1 MPAPFVHLRLHSEYS
16 LVDSTV
22 RIPGLV
28 KAAAKAGMP
37 AIALTDDSNVF
48 AMVKFYKAAEKA
60 GIQPI
65 AGCDVW
71 VRDGDEVGRATLLV
85 QDHGIAVGTDHLQH
99 EIAHE
104 SVLHFHTNGLDVI
117 DGGEQLAETE
127 LFEVEG

>member
-22 RIPGLV
+22 RIPGLI

-85 QDHGIAVGTDHLQH
+85 QDQEGYRRLCQWLSAAWRKGRDLKDRVI
-99 EIAHE
+99 
-104 SVLHFHTNGLDVI
+104 I
-117 DGGEQLAETE
+117 DGEWLEHGSA
-127 LFEVEG
+127 G